1 MLDSNQRKT
10 VLQTAR
16 IAALAMPLI
25 GWARSCAHPVTE
37 SIIYQ
42 LAQNARYCHV
52 KTCVFA
58 HALRCTPCH
67 ASLQCQYNAP

>member
-25 GWARSCAHPVTE
+25 GWAYAHPSRSQLFINSRKTPVT
-37 SIIYQ
+37 
-42 LAQNARYCHV
+42 V
-52 KTCVFA
+52 T
-58 HALRCTPCH
+58 
-67 ASLQCQYNAP
+67 